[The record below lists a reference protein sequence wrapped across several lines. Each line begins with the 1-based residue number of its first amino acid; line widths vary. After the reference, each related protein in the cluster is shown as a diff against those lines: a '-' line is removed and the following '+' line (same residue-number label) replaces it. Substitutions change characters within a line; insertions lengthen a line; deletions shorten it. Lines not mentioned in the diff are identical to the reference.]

1 MSSGGSGPS
10 IPNIQPKTIG
20 ELISEVVSG
29 NIEQLPQILKAFQQ
43 FGPEFAQIAGD
54 IFIQAQ
60 QRRAEAFP
68 EQFRVLEPLSR
79 AIGGRLEDIQG
90 AGLQGVPQGVLQP
103 FTEALRAAQ
112 AARGTA
118 VSPASAIEEG
128 RLLGIESEAFKRG
141 VIEQG
146 IQFANI
152 EPLVVPGAV
161 QTPETL
167 GIELPDPTGSL
178 NIAASVL
185 EPMRIESI
193 LGTFTLEQER
203 ANAERQRR
211 QQLFKSLGQVG
222 GTVVGAG
229 VGFFVGGPPGALVGA
244 KLGGTVGSQIGTA
257 GGTFF

>member
-1 MSSGGSGPS
+1 MSSGGSGPD
-10 IPNIQPKTIG
+10 IPNIEPKTIG
-20 ELISEVVSG
+20 QLTAEIISG
-29 NIEQLPQILKAFQQ
+29 NIEQLPQILKAFEQ
-43 FGPEFAQIAGD
+43 FGPEFAKIAGD

-60 QRRAEAFP
+60 QRRGEAFP

-79 AIGGRLEDIQG
+79 AIGGRLQDIQG

-141 VIEQG
+141 VIAQG
-146 IQFANI
+146 IQFSNLQ
-152 EPLVVPGAV
+152 PLVVPGAI

-185 EPMRIESI
+185 EPLRIESI

-211 QQLFKSLGQVG
+211 QQLFKTI
-222 GTVVGAG
+222 GTVVGAAG
-229 VGFFVGGPPGALVGA
+229 GAVVGGPAGARIGASVGGQ
-244 KLGGTVGSQIGTA
+244 LGSA